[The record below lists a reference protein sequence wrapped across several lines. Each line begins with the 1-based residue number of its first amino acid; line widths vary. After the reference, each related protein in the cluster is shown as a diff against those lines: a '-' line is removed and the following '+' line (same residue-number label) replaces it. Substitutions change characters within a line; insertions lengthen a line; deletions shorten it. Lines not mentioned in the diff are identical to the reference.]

1 MESFMNFKK
10 SILLVASLLIITGVF
25 FMTSESNAQTGIVQ
39 PVNPKNPVVTIETE
53 LGTIKAEIF
62 EDKAPI
68 TSANFIKLV
77 KEGYYDGIIFHRIIK
92 DFMVQTGDPQGT
104 GMGGPGYT
112 IKDEFHPRL
121 KHVGAGIL
129 SMANAGP
136 DTGGSQ
142 FFITL
147 VPTGWLDNKHAV
159 FGQVIE
165 GLDVVMKLG
174 SVETGMYDRPVKTVS
189 MQKVTVNQ

>member
-1 MESFMNFKK
+1 M
-10 SILLVASLLIITGVF
+10 
-25 FMTSESNAQTGIVQ
+25 SESNAQSGIVQ
-39 PVNPKNPVVTIETE
+39 PVNPQNPVVTIETE
-53 LGTIKAEIF
+53 MGTIKAEIF
-62 EDKAPI
+62 KDKAPI
-68 TSANFIKLV
+68 TAENFIKLV
-77 KEGYYDGIIFHRIIK
+77 KQGYYDGIIFHRVIEG
-92 DFMVQTGDPQGT
+92 FMVQTGDPQGT

-147 VPTGWLDNKHAV
+147 APTGWLDNKHAV
-159 FGQVIE
+159 FGQVIQ
-165 GLDVVMKLG
+165 GLDVVTKIG
-174 SVETGMYDRPVKTVS
+174 AVQTGMGDRPVKTVS
-189 MQKVTVNQ
+189 MKKVTVSE

>member
-1 MESFMNFKK
+1 MNFKK
-10 SILLVASLLIITGVF
+10 SILLTVSLLIITGVF
-25 FMTSESNAQTGIVQ
+25 FMTSESNAQAGIVQ

-189 MQKVTVNQ
+189 MKKVTVNR

>member
-1 MESFMNFKK
+1 MKINK
-10 SILLVASLLIITGVF
+10 ISLLIALGVII
-25 FMTSESNAQTGIVQ
+25 MSESNIEAQAGIIQ

-53 LGTIKAEIF
+53 LGVIKAEIF

-68 TSANFIKLV
+68 TSANFIKLA
-77 KEGYYDGIIFHRIIK
+77 KEGFYNGVIFHRVIK
-92 DFMVQTGDPQGT
+92 DFMIQTGDPQGT

-121 KHVGAGIL
+121 KHTSIGVL

-136 DTGGSQ
+136 NTGGSQ

-147 VPTGWLDNKHAV
+147 VPTSWLDGKHAI
-159 FGQVIE
+159 FGQVIQ
-165 GLDVVMKLG
+165 GLDIVKKIGEVQ
-174 SVETGMYDRPVKTVS
+174 TGASDRPAKQIS
-189 MQKVTVNQ
+189 MKKVTVK

>member
-1 MESFMNFKK
+1 MNFKK

-136 DTGGSQ
+136 NTGGSQ

-189 MQKVTVNQ
+189 MKKVTVNQ